1 MRRTKRGGHGFVY
14 EIRKNRY
21 LYLLA
26 LPGLLFLLLFAYMP
40 MLGHLLAF
48 QRYRLADGLFGSEWI
63 GFQNFEFF
71 FQGNDWLRVTWNTVF
86 LNGLFLMFGL
96 GTAVVLAIL
105 LNEVTGKWFKKTA
118 QSFVF
123 LPYFISWLVV
133 SMMVQ
138 TMFSSTE
145 GMMNQAL
152 TALGFEGVD
161 WYLTPGVWPYILT
174 FVYVWKVAGYNSII
188 FLASITSISSEYYEC
203 AKMEGASRFQQI
215 MFITL
220 PLLRPIIIIM
230 TLLGIG
236 RIFYGDFGMIYAI
249 IGDVGVL
256 FPTTDVIDTYAYRAL
271 RQLGNFS
278 MSSAIILYQ
287 SFMGLI
293 AVVFFNWLT
302 RKVDP
307 DSKLF

>member
-1 MRRTKRGGHGFVY
+1 MY

-86 LNGLFLMFGL
+86 LNGLFLVFGL

-161 WYLTPGVWPYILT
+161 WYLSPGVWPYILT

-215 MFITL
+215 MYITL

-271 RQLGNFS
+271 RQMGNFS

-287 SFMGLI
+287 SLMGLI

-307 DSKLF
+307 DSRLF

>member
-86 LNGLFLMFGL
+86 LNGLFLVFGL

-152 TALGFEGVD
+152 AALGFEGVD

-215 MFITL
+215 MYITL

-271 RQLGNFS
+271 RQMGNFS

-307 DSKLF
+307 DSRLF

>member
-1 MRRTKRGGHGFVY
+1 
-14 EIRKNRY
+14 
-21 LYLLA
+21 
-26 LPGLLFLLLFAYMP
+26 

-86 LNGLFLMFGL
+86 LNGLFLVFGL

-118 QSFVF
+118 QSIVF

-161 WYLTPGVWPYILT
+161 WYLSPGVWPYILT

-215 MFITL
+215 MYITL

-271 RQLGNFS
+271 RQMGNFS

-287 SFMGLI
+287 SLMGLI

-307 DSKLF
+307 DSRLF

>member
-86 LNGLFLMFGL
+86 LNGLFLVFGL

-161 WYLTPGVWPYILT
+161 WYLSPGVWPYILT

-215 MFITL
+215 MYITL

>member
-1 MRRTKRGGHGFVY
+1 MRRTKRGGHGFVD

-86 LNGLFLMFGL
+86 LNGLFLVFGL

-215 MFITL
+215 MYITL

-256 FPTTDVIDTYAYRAL
+256 LPTTDVIDTYAYRAL

-302 RKVDP
+302 RKIDP
-307 DSKLF
+307 DSRLF

>member
-40 MLGHLLAF
+40 MLGHMLAF

-86 LNGLFLMFGL
+86 LNGLFLVFGL

-215 MFITL
+215 MYITL

-302 RKVDP
+302 RKIDP
-307 DSKLF
+307 DSRLF

>member
-63 GFQNFEFF
+63 GLQNFEFF

-86 LNGLFLMFGL
+86 LNGLFLVFGL

-161 WYLTPGVWPYILT
+161 WYLSPGVWPYILT

-215 MFITL
+215 MYITL

-271 RQLGNFS
+271 RQMGNFS

-287 SFMGLI
+287 SLMGLI

-307 DSKLF
+307 DSRLF

>member
-86 LNGLFLMFGL
+86 LNGLFLVFGL

-152 TALGFEGVD
+152 TSLGFEGVD
-161 WYLTPGVWPYILT
+161 WYLSPGVWPYILT

-215 MFITL
+215 MYITL

-271 RQLGNFS
+271 RQMGNFS

-307 DSKLF
+307 DSRLF

>member
-14 EIRKNRY
+14 EIRENRY

-86 LNGLFLMFGL
+86 LNGLFLVFGL

-161 WYLTPGVWPYILT
+161 WYLSPGVWPYILT

-215 MFITL
+215 MYITL

-230 TLLGIG
+230 TLIGIG

-271 RQLGNFS
+271 RQMGNFS

-287 SFMGLI
+287 SLMGLI

-307 DSKLF
+307 DSRLF

>member
-14 EIRKNRY
+14 EVRKNRY

-86 LNGLFLMFGL
+86 LNGLFLVFGL

-133 SMMVQ
+133 SMMLQ

-161 WYLTPGVWPYILT
+161 WYLSPGVWPYILT

-215 MFITL
+215 MYITL

-271 RQLGNFS
+271 RQMGNFS

-287 SFMGLI
+287 SLMGLI

-307 DSKLF
+307 DSRLF

>member
-1 MRRTKRGGHGFVY
+1 MKNNSRGHRGFIHEVV
-14 EIRKNRY
+14 KNRY

-26 LPGLLFLLLFAYMP
+26 LPGMLFLLVFAYTP

-48 QRYRLADGLFGSEWI
+48 QNYRLSDGLFGSRWV
-63 GFQNFEFF
+63 GWRNFEFF
-71 FQGNDWLRVTWNTVF
+71 FSTNDWLRVTWNTVF
-86 LNGLFLMFGL
+86 LNGLFLVFGL
-96 GTAVVLAIL
+96 GTAVVLAVL
-105 LNEVTGKWFKKTA
+105 LNEVTVKWFKKTA

-138 TMFSSTE
+138 TMFSSSE
-145 GMMNQAL
+145 GMVNQAL
-152 TALGFEGVD
+152 NALGLKGVD

-174 FVYVWKVAGYNSII
+174 FVYVWKIAGYNSII
-188 FLASITSISSEYYEC
+188 FLASITGISSEYYES
-203 AKMEGASRFQQI
+203 AKLEGASRFQQI
-215 MFITL
+215 LYITL

-230 TLLGIG
+230 LLLGIG
-236 RIFYGDFGMIYAI
+236 RIFYGDFGMIYAL

-271 RQLGNFS
+271 RQMGNFS
-278 MSSAIILYQ
+278 MSSAIVLYQ

-293 AVVFFNWLT
+293 AVTFFNWLA
-302 RKVDP
+302 RKIDP
-307 DSKLF
+307 DSRLF

>member
-1 MRRTKRGGHGFVY
+1 LRRTKRGGHGFVY

-86 LNGLFLMFGL
+86 LNGLFLVFGL

-161 WYLTPGVWPYILT
+161 WYLSPGVWPYILT

-215 MFITL
+215 MYITL

-271 RQLGNFS
+271 RQMGNFS

-287 SFMGLI
+287 SLMGLI

-307 DSKLF
+307 DSRLF

>member
-86 LNGLFLMFGL
+86 LNGLFLVFGL

-118 QSFVF
+118 QSIVF

-161 WYLTPGVWPYILT
+161 WYLSPGVWPYILT

-215 MFITL
+215 MYITL

-271 RQLGNFS
+271 RQMGNFS

-287 SFMGLI
+287 SLMGLI

-307 DSKLF
+307 DSRLF

>member
-86 LNGLFLMFGL
+86 LNGLFLVFGL

-161 WYLTPGVWPYILT
+161 WYLSPGVWPYILT

-215 MFITL
+215 MYITL

-271 RQLGNFS
+271 RQMGNFS

-287 SFMGLI
+287 SLMGLI

-307 DSKLF
+307 DSRLF

>member
-1 MRRTKRGGHGFVY
+1 LRRTKRGGHGFVY

-86 LNGLFLMFGL
+86 LNGLFLVFGL

-145 GMMNQAL
+145 GMMNQTL

-161 WYLTPGVWPYILT
+161 WYLSPGVWPYILT

-215 MFITL
+215 MYITL

-271 RQLGNFS
+271 RQMGNFS

-287 SFMGLI
+287 SLMGLI

-307 DSKLF
+307 DSRLF

>member
-86 LNGLFLMFGL
+86 LNGLFLVFGL

-145 GMMNQAL
+145 GMMNQTL

-161 WYLTPGVWPYILT
+161 WYLSPGVWPYILT

-215 MFITL
+215 MYITL

-271 RQLGNFS
+271 RQMGN
-278 MSSAIILYQ
+278 YE
-287 SFMGLI
+287 
-293 AVVFFNWLT
+293 
-302 RKVDP
+302 
-307 DSKLF
+307 

>member
-1 MRRTKRGGHGFVY
+1 MKHYQRGQHGFIHEVV
-14 EIRKNRY
+14 KNRY

-26 LPGLLFLLLFAYMP
+26 LPGMLFLLVFAYTP

-48 QRYRLADGLFGSEWI
+48 QNYRLSDGLLGSRWV
-63 GFQNFEFF
+63 GWRNFEFF
-71 FQGNDWLRVTWNTVF
+71 FSTNDWLRVTWNTVF
-86 LNGLFLMFGL
+86 LNGLFLVFGL
-96 GTAVVLAIL
+96 GTAVVLAVL
-105 LNEVTGKWFKKTA
+105 LNEVTVKWFKKTA

-138 TMFSSTE
+138 TMFSSSE
-145 GMMNQAL
+145 GMVNQAL
-152 TALGFEGVD
+152 AALGFKGVD

-174 FVYVWKVAGYNSII
+174 FVYVWKIAGYNSII
-188 FLASITSISSEYYEC
+188 FLASITGISSEYYES
-203 AKMEGASRFQQI
+203 AKLEGASRFQQI
-215 MFITL
+215 LYITL

-230 TLLGIG
+230 LLLGIG
-236 RIFYGDFGMIYAI
+236 RIFYGDFGMIYAL

-271 RQLGNFS
+271 RQMGNFS
-278 MSSAIILYQ
+278 MSSAIVLYQ

-293 AVVFFNWLT
+293 AVTLFNWLA
-302 RKVDP
+302 RKIDP
-307 DSKLF
+307 DSRLF

>member
-1 MRRTKRGGHGFVY
+1 MRSNKGKNNGFIHEVV
-14 EIRKNRY
+14 KNRY

-26 LPGLLFLLLFAYMP
+26 LPGMLFLLIFAYTP

-48 QRYRLADGLFGSEWI
+48 QNYRLSDGLFGSEWV
-63 GFQNFEFF
+63 GFKNFEFF
-71 FQGNDWLRVTWNTVF
+71 FMGKDWLRVTWNTVF
-86 LNGLFLMFGL
+86 LNGLFLVFGI
-96 GTAVVLAIL
+96 GTAVVLAVL
-105 LNEVTGKWFKKTA
+105 LNEVTNKWFKKTA

-138 TMFSSTE
+138 TMFSSSE
-145 GMMNQAL
+145 GMLNQAL
-152 TALGFEGVD
+152 VALGYEGVD
-161 WYLTPGVWPYILT
+161 WYLTPSVWPFILT
-174 FVYVWKVAGYNSII
+174 SVYVWKIAGYNSII
-188 FLASITSISSEYYEC
+188 FLASITSISSEYYES
-203 AKMEGASRFQQI
+203 AKIEGASRFQQI
-215 MFITL
+215 IYITL
-220 PLLRPIIIIM
+220 PLLRPIIIVL

-236 RIFYGDFGMIYAI
+236 RIFYGDFGMIYAL

-271 RQLGNFS
+271 RQMGNFS

-293 AVVFFNWLT
+293 TVILFNWLA
-302 RKVDP
+302 RKVDS
-307 DSKLF
+307 DSRLF

>member
-1 MRRTKRGGHGFVY
+1 LRRTKRGGHGFVD

-48 QRYRLADGLFGSEWI
+48 QRYRLADGLFGSAWI

-86 LNGLFLMFGL
+86 LNGLFLVFGL

-145 GMMNQAL
+145 GIMNQAL

-161 WYLTPGVWPYILT
+161 WYLSPGVWPYILT

-203 AKMEGASRFQQI
+203 AKMEGATRLQQI
-215 MFITL
+215 MYITL

-271 RQLGNFS
+271 RQMGNFS

-307 DSKLF
+307 DSRLF

>member
-86 LNGLFLMFGL
+86 LNGLFLVFGL

-215 MFITL
+215 MYITL

-271 RQLGNFS
+271 RQMGNFS

-307 DSKLF
+307 DSRLF

>member
-86 LNGLFLMFGL
+86 LNGLFLVFGL

-145 GMMNQAL
+145 GIMNQAL

-161 WYLTPGVWPYILT
+161 WYLSPGVWPYILT

-215 MFITL
+215 MYITL

-271 RQLGNFS
+271 RQMGNFS

-287 SFMGLI
+287 SLMGLI

-307 DSKLF
+307 DSRLF

>member
-1 MRRTKRGGHGFVY
+1 MRSNKGKNNGFIHEVV
-14 EIRKNRY
+14 KNRY

-26 LPGLLFLLLFAYMP
+26 LPGMLFLLIFAYTP

-48 QRYRLADGLFGSEWI
+48 QNYRLSDGLFGSEWV
-63 GFQNFEFF
+63 GFKNFEFF
-71 FQGNDWLRVTWNTVF
+71 FMGKDWLRVTWNTVF
-86 LNGLFLMFGL
+86 LNGLFLVFGI
-96 GTAVVLAIL
+96 GTAVVLAVL
-105 LNEVTGKWFKKTA
+105 LNEVTNKWFKKTA

-138 TMFSSTE
+138 TMFSSSE
-145 GMMNQAL
+145 GMLNQAL
-152 TALGFEGVD
+152 VALGYEGVD
-161 WYLTPGVWPYILT
+161 WYLTPSVWPFILT
-174 FVYVWKVAGYNSII
+174 FVYVWKIAGYNSII

-203 AKMEGASRFQQI
+203 AKIEGASRLQQI
-215 MFITL
+215 IYITL
-220 PLLRPIIIIM
+220 PLLRPIIIVL

-236 RIFYGDFGMIYAI
+236 RIFYGDFGMIYAL

-271 RQLGNFS
+271 RQMGNFS

-293 AVVFFNWLT
+293 TVILFNWLA
-302 RKVDP
+302 RKVDS
-307 DSKLF
+307 DSRLF

>member
-1 MRRTKRGGHGFVY
+1 LRSIKTGRNGFIY
-14 EIRKNRY
+14 EIVKNRY

-26 LPGLLFLLLFAYMP
+26 LPGILFLLIFAYTP
-40 MLGHLLAF
+40 MIGHLLAF
-48 QRYRLADGLFGSEWI
+48 QNYRLSDGLFGSEWV
-63 GFQNFEFF
+63 GFRNFEFF
-71 FQGNDWLRVTWNTVF
+71 FGSKDWLRVTWNTVF
-86 LNGLFLMFGL
+86 LNGLFLVFGL
-96 GTAVVLAIL
+96 GTAVMLAVL

-152 TALGFEGVD
+152 TALGSEGVD
-161 WYLTPGVWPYILT
+161 WYLTPSVWPYILT

-188 FLASITSISSEYYEC
+188 FLASITGISSEYYES

-215 MFITL
+215 IYITL

-271 RQLGNFS
+271 RQMGNFS

-293 AVVFFNWLT
+293 AVIFFNWLA

-307 DSKLF
+307 DSRLF

>member
-1 MRRTKRGGHGFVY
+1 MRSGFIY
-14 EIRKNRY
+14 EIVKNRY

-26 LPGLLFLLLFAYMP
+26 LPGILFLLIFAYMP

-48 QRYRLADGLFGSEWI
+48 QNYRLSDGLFGSEWV
-63 GFQNFEFF
+63 GFKNFEFF
-71 FQGNDWLRVTWNTVF
+71 FGSKDWLRVTWNTVF
-86 LNGLFLMFGL
+86 LNGLFLVFGL
-96 GTAVVLAIL
+96 GTAVVLAVL

-152 TALGFEGVD
+152 TALGSEGVD
-161 WYLTPGVWPYILT
+161 WYLTPSVWPYILT

-188 FLASITSISSEYYEC
+188 FLASITGISSEYYES

-215 MFITL
+215 IYITL

-271 RQLGNFS
+271 RQMGNFS

-293 AVVFFNWLT
+293 AVIFFNRLA
-302 RKVDP
+302 RKLDP
-307 DSKLF
+307 DSRLF

>member
-1 MRRTKRGGHGFVY
+1 LRRTKRGGHGFVY
-14 EIRKNRY
+14 EVRKNRY

-86 LNGLFLMFGL
+86 LNGLFLVFGL

-133 SMMVQ
+133 SMMLQ

-161 WYLTPGVWPYILT
+161 WYLSPGVWPYILT

-215 MFITL
+215 MYITL

-271 RQLGNFS
+271 RQMGNFS

-287 SFMGLI
+287 SLMGLI

-307 DSKLF
+307 DSRLF

>member
-1 MRRTKRGGHGFVY
+1 MKNNKRGHRGFIHEVV
-14 EIRKNRY
+14 KNRY

-26 LPGLLFLLLFAYMP
+26 LPGMLFLLVFAYTP

-48 QRYRLADGLFGSEWI
+48 QNYRLSDGLFGSQWV
-63 GFQNFEFF
+63 GWRNFEFF
-71 FQGNDWLRVTWNTVF
+71 FSTNDWLRVTWNTVF
-86 LNGLFLMFGL
+86 LNGLFLVFGL
-96 GTAVVLAIL
+96 GTAVVLAVL
-105 LNEVTGKWFKKTA
+105 LNEVAVKWFKKTA

-138 TMFSSTE
+138 TMFSSSE
-145 GMMNQAL
+145 GMVNQAL
-152 TALGFEGVD
+152 AGLGFKGVD

-174 FVYVWKVAGYNSII
+174 FVYVWKIAGYNSII
-188 FLASITSISSEYYEC
+188 FLASITGISSEYYES
-203 AKMEGASRFQQI
+203 AKLEGASRFQQI
-215 MFITL
+215 LYITL

-230 TLLGIG
+230 LLLGIG
-236 RIFYGDFGMIYAI
+236 RIFYGDFGMIYAL

-271 RQLGNFS
+271 RQMGNFS
-278 MSSAIILYQ
+278 MSSAIVLYQ

-293 AVVFFNWLT
+293 AVTLFNWLA
-302 RKVDP
+302 RRIDP
-307 DSKLF
+307 DSRLF

>member
-21 LYLLA
+21 LYLLG

-48 QRYRLADGLFGSEWI
+48 KRYRLADGLFGSEWI

-86 LNGLFLMFGL
+86 LNGLFLVFGL

-161 WYLTPGVWPYILT
+161 WYLSPGVWPYILT

-215 MFITL
+215 MYITL

-271 RQLGNFS
+271 RQMGNFS

-287 SFMGLI
+287 SLMGLI

-307 DSKLF
+307 DSRLF

>member
-86 LNGLFLMFGL
+86 LNGLFLVFGL

-145 GMMNQAL
+145 GMMNQTL

-161 WYLTPGVWPYILT
+161 WYLSPGVWPYILT

-215 MFITL
+215 MYITL

-271 RQLGNFS
+271 RQMGNFS

-287 SFMGLI
+287 SLMGLI

-307 DSKLF
+307 DSRLF